1 MKYLYFALCITL
13 LYVAGLFA
21 VRHGFTNV
29 ESTTVENTSSAWKE
43 AEEWAVLKEI
53 LTAEA
58 SSIQKAATVSST
70 SPRLIASLAVVE
82 QLRVFN
88 DNRELFKTIFAP
100 TKKMAMQNQFS
111 MGILGIKLKTAQEIE
126 RNENIV
132 ISDQERLDR
141 LTEGNYYS
149 YLYAGYFM
157 KQIKNQWQK
166 AGFDISQK
174 PDILA
179 TLYNIGFEHSVP
191 KSDPQGGGAQIEING
206 QTYSFGGLAYQFF
219 ISDELKTEF
228 PY

>member
-1 MKYLYFALCITL
+1 MKFLYFTLCITL
-13 LYVAGLFA
+13 IYIAGIFA

-29 ESTTVENTSSAWKE
+29 SSTTIENNSPAWRDS
-43 AEEWAVLKEI
+43 EEWMVLKDI
-53 LTAEA
+53 LKNEA
-58 SSIQKAATVSST
+58 PDIIKAGSISST

-111 MGILGIKLKTAQEIE
+111 MGILGIKLKTALEIE
-126 RNENIV
+126 KNEGITVSN
-132 ISDQERLDR
+132 QERLSR

-157 KQIKNQWQK
+157 KHIKNQWQK

-179 TLYNIGFEHSVP
+179 TLYNIGFEHSIP
-191 KSDPQGGGAQIEING
+191 KADPQVGGAAIEING

>member
-1 MKYLYFALCITL
+1 MIRK
-13 LYVAGLFA
+13 G
-21 VRHGFTNV
+21 
-29 ESTTVENTSSAWKE
+29 
-43 AEEWAVLKEI
+43 
-53 LTAEA
+53 
-58 SSIQKAATVSST
+58 ATISST

-111 MGILGIKLKTAQEIE
+111 MGILGIKLKTAVEIE
-126 RNENIV
+126 KNEGITT
-132 ISDQERLDR
+132 SDQERLDR

-166 AGFDISQK
+166 VGFDISQK

-179 TLYNIGFEHSVP
+179 TLYNIGFEHSIP
-191 KSDPQGGGAQIEING
+191 KTNPEVGGAAIEING

>member
-13 LYVAGLFA
+13 LYFAGLSA
-21 VRHGFTNV
+21 VRYGFTNV
-29 ESTTVENTSSAWKE
+29 SSTTTENTSPAWKE
-43 AEEWAVLKEI
+43 SDEWKVLKEI
-53 LTAEA
+53 LEKEA
-58 SSIQKAATVSST
+58 PDIQRAAAVSST
-70 SPRLIASLAVVE
+70 SPRLIASLVVVE

-111 MGILGIKLKTAQEIE
+111 MGILGIKLKTAEEIE
-126 RNENIV
+126 RRQGIN
-132 ISDQERLDR
+132 ISDDERLKR
-141 LTEGNYYS
+141 LTENNHDS
-149 YLYAGYFM
+149 YVYAGLFI
-157 KQIKNQWQK
+157 KQIQDEWQK

-191 KSDPQGGGAQIEING
+191 KAHPQSGGAEIEVNG
-206 QTYSFGGLAYQFF
+206 EIYSFGGLAYQFF
-219 ISDELKTEF
+219 ISDELRDVL

>member
-1 MKYLYFALCITL
+1 MKYLYFVLCITL
-13 LYVAGLFA
+13 IYVAGLFA

-43 AEEWAVLKEI
+43 SAEWTVLKEI
-53 LTAEA
+53 LAKEA
-58 SSIQKAATVSST
+58 SDIQKAAMISST

-111 MGILGIKLKTAQEIE
+111 MGILGIKLKTAIEIE
-126 RNENIV
+126 KNEGITTT
-132 ISDQERLDR
+132 DQERLDR

-191 KSDPQGGGAQIEING
+191 KPDPQVGGAMIEING
-206 QTYSFGGLAYQFF
+206 QIYSFGGLAYQFF

>member
-1 MKYLYFALCITL
+1 MFAIR
-13 LYVAGLFA
+13 Y
-21 VRHGFTNV
+21 GFTNT
-29 ESTTVENTSSAWKE
+29 ESTTIDNPSSAWKE
-43 AEEWAVLKEI
+43 SWEWQVLKEI
-53 LTAEA
+53 LAKEA
-58 SSIQKAATVSST
+58 PDIKKAASVSST

-111 MGILGIKLKTAQEIE
+111 MGILGIKLKTALEIE
-126 RNENIV
+126 KNENIS
-132 ISDQERLDR
+132 ISNQERLDR

-191 KSDPQGGGAQIEING
+191 KANPEVGGAEIEING
-206 QTYSFGGLAYQFF
+206 QTYSFGGLAYQFL
-219 ISDELKTEF
+219 ISNELRDEL
-228 PY
+228 PN

>member
-13 LYVAGLFA
+13 LYVIGLFA
-21 VRHGFTNV
+21 VRQGFTNV

-43 AEEWAVLKEI
+43 GEEWIVLKEI
-53 LTAEA
+53 LVKEA
-58 SSIQKAATVSST
+58 PDIQKASMVSST
-70 SPRLIASLAVVE
+70 SPRLIASIAVVE

-111 MGILGIKLKTAQEIE
+111 MGILGIKLKTALEIE
-126 RNENIV
+126 RNEGIT
-132 ISDQERLDR
+132 ITDQERLDR

-157 KQIKNQWQK
+157 KQIKTQWQK

-179 TLYNIGFEHSVP
+179 TLYNIGFEHSIP
-191 KSDPQGGGAQIEING
+191 KSDPQVGGALIEING

-219 ISDELKTEF
+219 ISDELTTEF

>member
-1 MKYLYFALCITL
+1 MKYLYLILCITFI
-13 LYVAGLFA
+13 YISIMFA
-21 VRHGFTNV
+21 VRHGLTNV
-29 ESTTVENTSSAWKE
+29 SSTSIENTSSAWKQS
-43 AEEWAVLKEI
+43 EEWNVLKEI
-53 LTAEA
+53 LTEEA
-58 SSIQKAATVSST
+58 PTIKKAALVSST

-88 DNRELFKTIFAP
+88 DNRELFKKIFAP

-111 MGILGIKLKTAQEIE
+111 MGILGIKLKTAMEIE
-126 RNENIV
+126 RNEGITT
-132 ISDQERLDR
+132 SDQERLDR
-141 LTEGNYYS
+141 LIEGNYYS
-149 YLYAGYFM
+149 YVYAGYFM

-191 KSDPQGGGAQIEING
+191 KPYPQVGGAEIKING

-219 ISDELKTEF
+219 ISDELRDVL